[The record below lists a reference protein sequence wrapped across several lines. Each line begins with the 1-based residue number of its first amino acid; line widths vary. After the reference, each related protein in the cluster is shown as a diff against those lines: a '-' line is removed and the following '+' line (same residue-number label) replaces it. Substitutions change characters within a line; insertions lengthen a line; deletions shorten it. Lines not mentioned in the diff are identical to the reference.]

1 MISRELLKELSDRGL
16 RITKQRRALIETIEQ
31 ANQHLDANTLLSLAR
46 KKNPKIDRATVY
58 RTLELLKR
66 FGLIDELDL
75 MHLEGEKHYYEA
87 KSDLDHL
94 HLVCFKCGAI
104 IEYTSPV
111 FEQLKSEIARQ
122 NEFQIG
128 VVRLEVGG

>member
-66 FGLIDELDL
+66 F
-75 MHLEGEKHYYEA
+75 EA
-87 KSDLDHL
+87 HD
-94 HLVCFKCGAI
+94 
-104 IEYTSPV
+104 
-111 FEQLKSEIARQ
+111 
-122 NEFQIG
+122 
-128 VVRLEVGG
+128 